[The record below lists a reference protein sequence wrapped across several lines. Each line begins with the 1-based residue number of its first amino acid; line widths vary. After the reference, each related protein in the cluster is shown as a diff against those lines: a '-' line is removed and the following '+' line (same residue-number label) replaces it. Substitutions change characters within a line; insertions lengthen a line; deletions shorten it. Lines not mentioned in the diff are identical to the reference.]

1 MALRVKSACS
11 SGFSCI
17 CHYKCTECI
26 NHLVR
31 VYIPQAQQ
39 KKLYADINEVKVR
52 YSGLEIVLRSNVC
65 VTNLNLPGQK
75 HMHS

>member
-11 SGFSCI
+11 LGFSCI

-26 NHLVR
+26 KPFGQGLH
-31 VYIPQAQQ
+31 PSSST